1 MVVALRRAC
10 PSAADMSP
18 AQPVAPV
25 SRRAVA
31 AVLTRR
37 AVVALLERD
46 AAAARVEPPPEPHAQ
61 RPQSQPLVRL
71 RAAWEAALALL
82 VVLPARSQLRPLELR
97 LGALLAA

>member
-1 MVVALRRAC
+1 MQAC
-10 PSAADMSP
+10 PPAADKSL
-18 AQPVAPV
+18 AQPVAQV
-25 SRRAVA
+25 SRSAVPALPELLAVA
-31 AVLTRR
+31 
-37 AVVALLERD
+37 ALLERD